1 MQSVVRFLQEKL
13 VVFRGFAINLEK
25 WVRVYGRH
33 IVTNRKNS
41 IPSKEDFARAKAVM
55 AAMHR
60 GMDEVCK
67 AVLDT
72 YHNEKLLCEFKIGGN
87 LKNEFRAI
95 IFYCKQEHI
104 EVAEKAGLTER
115 IKETVFAELERV
127 GRGKRDSITVEFVV
141 DSEEQVMSVHGSY
154 FNRLR

>member
-1 MQSVVRFLQEKL
+1 M
-13 VVFRGFAINLEK
+13 
-25 WVRVYGRH
+25 
-33 IVTNRKNS
+33 TNRKNS
-41 IPSKEDFARAKAVM
+41 IPSKEDFARAKAAM
-55 AAMHR
+55 AEMDR
-60 GMDEVCK
+60 GLDEVRQT
-67 AVLDT
+67 VFDT
-72 YHNEKLLCEFKIGGN
+72 YRNEKLFCEFKMGVN
-87 LKNEFRAI
+87 EKDEFRVI